1 MFFKFSELKIF
12 RAKSAICLF
21 TFSLKTVKYK
31 YNPIGGALIG
41 KNNGGRNYRRRAY
54 GGTDAV
60 GRAEKKAL
68 LIVSDAKEKAKA
80 DRKSIIENAENA
92 AEELLS
98 DARQKAEQLRAS
110 AGNEAESALDTL
122 KQSYDKNIT
131 AAVNKAVEILKS

>member
-1 MFFKFSELKIF
+1 M
-12 RAKSAICLF
+12 
-21 TFSLKTVKYK
+21 
-31 YNPIGGALIG
+31 IG

-54 GGTDAV
+54 GGT
-60 GRAEKKAL
+60 
-68 LIVSDAKEKAKA
+68 
-80 DRKSIIENAENA
+80 SIIENAENA

>member
-1 MFFKFSELKIF
+1 M
-12 RAKSAICLF
+12 AKTMAEEITAAERMAQHTQSDA
-21 TFSLKTVKYK
+21 YK
-31 YNPIGGALIG
+31 NALIS
-41 KNNGGRNYRRRAY
+41 
-54 GGTDAV
+54 
-60 GRAEKKAL
+60 
-68 LIVSDAKEKAKA
+68 VSDAKEKAKA

-131 AAVNKAVEILKS
+131 AAVNKAVEILKG

>member
-1 MFFKFSELKIF
+1 M
-12 RAKSAICLF
+12 
-21 TFSLKTVKYK
+21 
-31 YNPIGGALIG
+31 IG

-60 GRAEKKAL
+60 GRGEKG
-68 LIVSDAKEKAKA
+68 
-80 DRKSIIENAENA
+80 A

>member
-1 MFFKFSELKIF
+1 MLRK
-12 RAKSAICLF
+12 
-21 TFSLKTVKYK
+21 
-31 YNPIGGALIG
+31 
-41 KNNGGRNYRRRAY
+41 RRKL
-54 GGTDAV
+54 T
-60 GRAEKKAL
+60 EKG
-68 LIVSDAKEKAKA
+68 
-80 DRKSIIENAENA
+80 IIENAENA